1 MDRKKFIKK
10 SLLVAGVGPA
20 VIKSAVIDNN
30 IDELKP
36 IKQKQIGFN
45 HIPNKERERTMNS
58 IIHRAETRGHANHG
72 WLDTHHTFSFANYYN
87 PERMHFGVL
96 RVLNDDR
103 VAAGMGFGTHPHDN
117 MEIISIPLEGDLEHK
132 DSMGNVSVIKNGDIQ
147 VMSAG
152 TGITHS
158 EYNRNKEKE
167 VRFLQIWVF
176 PNKKNVTPR
185 YDQITLK
192 DSDRHNKFQQ
202 ILSPHPEDAGVW
214 IHQNAWFHLA
224 DLEKGKSIE
233 YNMKDPRN
241 GLYTFLLNGKIKVG
255 DNTLNKRDG
264 LGLWAVNGGL
274 KYEGLENS
282 QILTMEVPMNI

>member
-1 MDRKKFIKK
+1 MDRKKFIKN

-36 IKQKQIGFN
+36 INQKQIGFN
-45 HIPNKERERTMNS
+45 HIPNKEKERTMNS

-158 EYNRNKEKE
+158 EYNRNKNSE

-192 DSDRHNKFQQ
+192 DLDRHNKFQQ
-202 ILSPHPEDAGVW
+202 ILSPYPEDEGVW

-233 YNMKDPRN
+233 YNMKDTRN
-241 GLYTFLLNGKIKVG
+241 GLYTFLLNGKIKVD
-255 DNTLNKRDG
+255 DNELNKRDG
-264 LGLWAVNGGL
+264 LGLWSVEGVL

-282 QILTMEVPMNI
+282 QILTMEVPMAI